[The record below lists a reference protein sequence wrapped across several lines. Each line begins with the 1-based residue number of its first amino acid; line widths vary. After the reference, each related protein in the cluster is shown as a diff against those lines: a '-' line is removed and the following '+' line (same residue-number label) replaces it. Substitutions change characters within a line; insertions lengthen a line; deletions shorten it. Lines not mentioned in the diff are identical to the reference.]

1 MDTKRYDELFMRRVI
16 TERERQEKMYGIEN
30 QKNSYDR
37 WTTILGEEYGEVCKA
52 VYEIKPDELEEEL
65 IHVAA
70 VAFSMFQR
78 LQAVKRGGNIKC
90 TIPADRVHQGRPGT
104 EEPREESSS
113 KKSCT
118 R

>member
-1 MDTKRYDELFMRRVI
+1 MDTEMYELLFMSRI
-16 TERERQEKMYGIEN
+16 ISERERQEKMYGIEN
-30 QKNSYDR
+30 QMNSYDR

-78 LQAVKRGGNIKC
+78 LQAAKIGGNTKC
-90 TIPADRVHQGRPGT
+90 TIPAEQVHQELQGV
-104 EEPREESSS
+104 EEPQEESSS
-113 KKSCT
+113 KKLCK